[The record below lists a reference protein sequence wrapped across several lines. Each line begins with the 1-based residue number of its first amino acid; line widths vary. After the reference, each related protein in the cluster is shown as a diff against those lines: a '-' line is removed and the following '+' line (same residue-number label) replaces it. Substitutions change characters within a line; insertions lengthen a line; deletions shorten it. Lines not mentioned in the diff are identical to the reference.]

1 MNIDIFF
8 VPAFSLF
15 VYWHVQFYCCHS
27 ETKKGVNP
35 DWPSRSWRR
44 IRHWLFPS
52 PSFSLDSLKHTDSRG
67 SLLHWN
73 NIDQYLSLLSRLTT
87 DPTPPV
93 WPVHPPKWQACMW
106 LYKKTVKCTAMY
118 CSCLLVRVFTCKH
131 YQENGSENAKQALR
145 QTPPAGPRPPAHT
158 HIDQTGHSESDTSFF
173 FGFKSW
179 GQGLLPCPRDPAER
193 SHSQTHW
200 PSEVAGV
207 RRGLGAVEEAE
218 RKVRRGMVLDERG
231 QMCSEHTSKW
241 SASIPIGKYWVG

>member
-87 DPTPPV
+87 DPTPPSV
-93 WPVHPPKWQACMW
+93 TCASPKMTGLHVGIQENS
-106 LYKKTVKCTAMY
+106 KMY
-118 CSCLLVRVFTCKH
+118 CHVLFVFTCQSVYVQTLSGKW
-131 YQENGSENAKQALR
+131 LR
-145 QTPPAGPRPPAHT
+145 KCKTGTQTNPPGRPPPPCAHT
-158 HIDQTGHSESDTSFF
+158 HRSDRAF
-173 FGFKSW
+173 
-179 GQGLLPCPRDPAER
+179 R
-193 SHSQTHW
+193 
-200 PSEVAGV
+200 V
-207 RRGLGAVEEAE
+207 R
-218 RKVRRGMVLDERG
+218 
-231 QMCSEHTSKW
+231 H
-241 SASIPIGKYWVG
+241 